1 MSIQPASGRLDTA
14 RIEQTHHAGYW
25 HDEVVTDLLAKHA
38 KDQPDAIAIV
48 DGEHRLS
55 WSRFYQLSQR
65 FAIHLRELGVEPGDF
80 IALQMPNWME
90 YLVCYHGIRLAGGVV
105 VQVGAGPSLG
115 VETPEAAEQTFQ
127 KVRQVRR
134 QIQAERRP
142 APVRP
147 PETKQ
152 LQSTQETDSAQDQD
166 KLIDLEA

>member
-1 MSIQPASGRLDTA
+1 MRRGQVRIRIRIRTAAARSERREQVLDRVDRLVRGMEA
-14 RIEQTHHAGYW
+14 VAQ
-25 HDEVVTDLLAKHA
+25 
-38 KDQPDAIAIV
+38 
-48 DGEHRLS
+48 RLS
-55 WSRFYQLSQR
+55 SDQVSSTQRSVLVSRFNDLQR
-65 FAIHLRELGVEPGDF
+65 RVNQIDD
-80 IALQMPNWME
+80 
-90 YLVCYHGIRLAGGVV
+90 VV